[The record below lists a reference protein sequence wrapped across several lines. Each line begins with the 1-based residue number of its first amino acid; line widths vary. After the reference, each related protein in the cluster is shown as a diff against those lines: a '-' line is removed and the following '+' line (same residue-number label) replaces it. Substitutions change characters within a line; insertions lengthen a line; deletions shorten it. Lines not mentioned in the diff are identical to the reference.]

1 MRKVLLGL
9 GALFVLGGCAGN
21 DLLLSGHQ
29 DTLTHVGHWERMAG
43 NSAVEIDGCLRGEMR
58 PLDFFAQLAEDSKN
72 LLPARGVGG
81 SDENADQNYGR
92 SESAVPYC
100 WGDTEGLSERKIFI
114 AYGDRSTGFGRNF
127 RSFLMS
133 ELSALGNEVV
143 DEPEH
148 ALLGK
153 FHLDAVVRDKQV
165 PTSVP
170 GFFSLA
176 AFTSWVFRGDE
187 IITGVIPTK
196 FARIGAPVAAGL
208 LADSFVAHEFG
219 GPQLVVTTSL
229 LDGSR
234 VLMRNA
240 NGYFISDADLA
251 QYIGPLGP
259 LPERSA
265 EQIATAP
272 GVATLSV
279 VEE

>member
-1 MRKVLLGL
+1 MRKVLWGL
-9 GALFVLGGCAGN
+9 GALFILGGCAGN
-21 DLLLSGHQ
+21 DLILSGHQ
-29 DTLTHVGHWERMAG
+29 DTLTHVGHWERMAE
-43 NSAVEIDGCLRGEMR
+43 NTAVEINGCLRGEMR

-72 LLPARGVGG
+72 LLPARGPGA
-81 SDENADQNYGR
+81 SDETVAQSYGR
-92 SESAVPYC
+92 SESGVPYC
-100 WGDTEGLSERKIFI
+100 WGDTDGLADRKIFI
-114 AYGDRSTGFGRNF
+114 AQGDRSTGFGRNF

-133 ELSALGNEVV
+133 ELTALGNDVV
-143 DEPEH
+143 NNPEN
-148 ALLGK
+148 ALLVK
-153 FHLDAVVRDKQV
+153 FHLDAVIRDKQV
-165 PTSVP
+165 PGSVP

-187 IITGVIPTK
+187 VITGVIPTK
-196 FARIGAPVAAGL
+196 FAQIGAPVAAGL

-251 QYIGPLGP
+251 QYVGPLGP
-259 LPERSA
+259 LPERST

-272 GVATLSV
+272 EVATLSV

>member
-1 MRKVLLGL
+1 MWGL
-9 GALFVLGGCAGN
+9 GGLFALVGCAGN

-29 DTLTHVGHWERMAG
+29 DTLTHVGHWERMAE
-43 NSAVEIDGCLRGEMR
+43 NSAIEIDGCLRGEMR
-58 PLDFFAQLAEDSKN
+58 PLDFFAQLAEDSRN
-72 LLPARGVGG
+72 LLPARGAGG
-81 SDENADQNYGR
+81 STETAAQSYGR

-100 WGDTEGLSERKIFI
+100 WGDNDGLSERKIFV

-127 RSFLMS
+127 RKFLMS
-133 ELSALGNEVV
+133 ELTVLGYDVV
-143 DEPEH
+143 DNSKN
-148 ALLGK
+148 ALLVK
-153 FHLDAVVRDKQV
+153 FHLDAVARDQQV
-165 PTSVP
+165 PKSVP

-187 IITGVIPTK
+187 VVTSVIPTK

-219 GPQLVVTTSL
+219 GPQLVITTFLS
-229 LDGSR
+229 DGSR

-251 QYIGPLGP
+251 QYVGPLGP
-259 LPERSA
+259 LPERSV